1 MPASEAR
8 IRSSQA
14 NGAKSRGPT
23 SEAGKSR
30 SRASSYKH
38 GLTGAG
44 IVMPEDDAAE
54 VEQLSLELQHEFK
67 TETPTEI
74 QLAHRMATM
83 SVRMQRCLNQET
95 AKLSERVRR
104 VMAEFQPP
112 EGVDAVQAE
121 RLRIEAG
128 NMALFDDSKEG
139 ILAQKYE
146 AAAERCFFRSLKELR
161 QLKQASTEE
170 QSKDAGSAA
179 MLAQVKATMTQLGS
193 FLPAKPKPS
202 VAARKPQPAPSKPQP
217 APSRPANKPIPA
229 SLADWDPFAP
239 THFDVPIAIGKPR

>member
-8 IRSSQA
+8 IRANQA
-14 NGAKSRGPT
+14 NGAKSQGPM
-23 SEAGKSR
+23 SEAGKAR
-30 SRASSYKH
+30 SRANSYKH

-54 VEQLSLELQHEFK
+54 VERLSRALQDEFK
-67 TETPTEI
+67 TETPSET

-83 SVRMQRCLNQET
+83 SVRMQRCVNQET
-95 AKLSERVRR
+95 AKLSQRVRR
-104 VMAEFQPP
+104 VMAEFQAP

-139 ILAQKYE
+139 ILARKYE

-161 QLKQASTEE
+161 QLKQVGVKEE
-170 QSKDAGSAA
+170 SKDKGSAA
-179 MLAQVKATMTQLGS
+179 MLAQVKTTMSQLGS
-193 FLPAKPKPS
+193 FLPAKPKPP
-202 VAARKPQPAPSKPQP
+202 AATPKPQLAPSKPVH
-217 APSRPANKPIPA
+217 KPIPA

-239 THFDVPIAIGKPR
+239 THFDVPIAVGKLR

>member
-8 IRSSQA
+8 IRANQT
-14 NGAKSRGPT
+14 NGAKSKGPT
-23 SEAGKSR
+23 TEAGKIR
-30 SRASSYKH
+30 SRANAYKH

-54 VEQLSLELQHEFK
+54 VERLSHEFQMELK
-67 TETPTEI
+67 VETPIET

-83 SVRMQRCLNQET
+83 SVRMQRSVDQET

-104 VMAEFQPP
+104 VMDEFQAP
-112 EGVDAVQAE
+112 EGVDAVKAE

-128 NMALFDDSKEG
+128 NIALFDNSKEG
-139 ILAQKYE
+139 ILARKYE
-146 AAAERCFFRSLKELR
+146 AAAERCFFRSLKELQ
-161 QLKQASTEE
+161 QLKKANDKEQA
-170 QSKDAGSAA
+170 KDEGSAA

-193 FLPAKPKPS
+193 FFPAKPMPS
-202 VAARKPQPAPSKPQP
+202 AAAPKPQPAPSK
-217 APSRPANKPIPA
+217 PANKPIPA

-239 THFDVPIAIGKPR
+239 THFDVPIAIGKRP